1 MKKILFP
8 LLCCMVAAWSCNLD
22 GSYSAKNVQDIVTVA
37 TDHQLVS
44 DTGVKYY
51 VTEVAKD
58 APALEEGKRYYI
70 IFDILNINYDISI
83 YTVMPVQIVTAEEE
97 DENED
102 ITAHDPI
109 QVVFNWIG
117 RSYVDLGFSYYCD
130 ETSNCAHDVFARYT
144 LTNGGSHL
152 KISLYHDGNDENPA
166 SMDPKLLKKED
177 RIISIPISQWDLSSV
192 TLSLDILST
201 DRDGNYVVERKEYS
215 SQ

>member
-1 MKKILFP
+1 MKKMLFT
-8 LLCCMVAAWSCNLD
+8 LLCCLTAAWSCNID

-37 TDHQLVS
+37 ADQQLVS
-44 DTGVKYY
+44 DTGVTYY
-51 VTEVAKD
+51 VSEVAKD

-83 YTVMPVQIVTAEEE
+83 STVIPVQIVVAEEVDDTE
-97 DENED
+97 E

-117 RSYVDLGFSYYCD
+117 RRYIDLGFSYYCD

-144 LTNGGSHL
+144 LTNGGSLL
-152 KISLYHDGNDENPA
+152 KLFIYHDGNDENPA
-166 SMDPKLLKKED
+166 SMDPKLLKTES